1 MMSDKLI
8 EDLVESVHL
17 DETYKQTAQKLSDEE
32 KASLEASVRGMAE
45 LMAPFLRAVEAL
57 SQDDEALA
65 LAKAKLSEKP
75 SGG

>member
-1 MMSDKLI
+1 MSDKLI
-8 EDLVESVHL
+8 DDVVESVQL
-17 DETYKQTAQKLSDEE
+17 DETYKQASQKLSVEE
-32 KASLEASVRGMAE
+32 RASVEASVREMAE
-45 LMAPFLRAVEAL
+45 LMAPFLRVVEAL